1 MLVFL
6 SVNYKNIIKIPVLI
20 TAPRN
25 AEHILAQLLRNKSIL
40 NHELFRKRTEYTS
53 IAFYPVSILGCHLY
67 FRREGGGVK
76 IYFKLGKIIIDLK
89 AKPDQG

>member
-6 SVNYKNIIKIPVLI
+6 NVNYRNIIEIPVLV

-25 AEHILAQLLRNKSIL
+25 AKHILAQLLRSKSIL
-40 NHELFRKRTEYTS
+40 NHELFRKRTEYTDV
-53 IAFYPVSILGCHLY
+53 AFYPVSILGCHLY

-76 IYFKLGKIIIDLK
+76 ILLS
-89 AKPDQG
+89 

>member
-1 MLVFL
+1 M
-6 SVNYKNIIKIPVLI
+6 
-20 TAPRN
+20 
-25 AEHILAQLLRNKSIL
+25 
-40 NHELFRKRTEYTS
+40 NHELFCKRIEYTDV
-53 IAFYPVSILGCHLY
+53 AFYPVSIPGCHLY